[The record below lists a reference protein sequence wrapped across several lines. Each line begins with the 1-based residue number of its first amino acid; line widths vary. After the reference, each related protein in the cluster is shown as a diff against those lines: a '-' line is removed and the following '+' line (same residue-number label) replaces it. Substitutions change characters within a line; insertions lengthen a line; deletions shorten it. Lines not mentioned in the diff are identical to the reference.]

1 MSGLIES
8 CTNSLEKT
16 SILKTVRGS
25 GVDFNKLTTK
35 RKRGKMS
42 LQESL
47 FVLFKPLQVRM
58 TSVSC
63 SSIHA
68 CQEALQED
76 CSLCLAQNLKDFKII
91 HTLQVKELSST

>member
-1 MSGLIES
+1 M
-8 CTNSLEKT
+8 NSLEKV
-16 SILKTVRGS
+16 SILKTVGGR
-25 GVDFNKLTTK
+25 GVDFNELNLK
-35 RKRGKMS
+35 RKRGKIP

-58 TSVSC
+58 TSVSR

-76 CSLCLAQNLKDFKII
+76 GPLCLAQNLKDFKII
-91 HTLQVKELSST
+91 HTLQVKKLSAS